1 MVILTLMHVNLI
13 FLIKKDLKER
23 NVTVSLTVGTLN
35 DVSNHCS
42 N

>member
-35 DVSNHCS
+35 GVSNHCS